1 VLISRGSG
9 SIRIPRMANGIAYSV
24 YSFLEDEAA
33 AARGPGPVLRGT
45 PRTDALRLPHLDP
58 RISALAQNMTEGAR
72 SEAESAQL
80 LEQKLRR
87 DYAYSL
93 ELPRQA
99 PADPLADFLFLRKK
113 GYCEYF
119 ASAMAVMLRT
129 LGIPSRVVTGFQSG
143 VFNPM
148 TGAQIV
154 RASDAHSWVEAWI
167 EGSGWTTF
175 DPTPADPHAAAP
187 QLTGISMWMDAAD
200 QFWRNWVIGYD
211 LPRQSA
217 LASRIRQAG
226 DTLGV
231 PALSAWIS
239 ALGTAAR
246 RGAGSHRVWMFV
258 SAVCAA
264 VLLFVMWNAVGNLWR
279 RRAEVRRLERGDGH
293 PSDATMLYR
302 RMLAL
307 LERRGFRKPAHSTPS
322 EFARGL
328 PDSELSMLVEDLTS
342 AYNRFRFGG
351 RGDLAPH
358 MIRLLDRLENLQAHG
373 GSVVRVGKR

>member
-1 VLISRGSG
+1 
-9 SIRIPRMANGIAYSV
+9 
-24 YSFLEDEAA
+24 
-33 AARGPGPVLRGT
+33 
-45 PRTDALRLPHLDP
+45 LDP
-58 RISALAQNMTEGAR
+58 RISVLAQNMTEGAR
-72 SEAESAQL
+72 SDAEAAQL
-80 LEQKLRR
+80 LEEKLRR

-99 PADPLADFLFLRKK
+99 PADPLADFLFVRKK

-129 LGIPSRVVTGFQSG
+129 LSIPSRVVTGFQSG

-148 TGAQIV
+148 TGAQLV

-175 DPTPADPHAAAP
+175 DPTPADPQAP
-187 QLTGISMWMDAAD
+187 PPDLTGISMWMDAAD
-200 QFWRNWVIGYD
+200 QFWRNWVVSYD

-217 LASRIRQAG
+217 LAVRIRQG
-226 DTLGV
+226 GETLGL

-239 ALGTAAR
+239 TLGAAAR
-246 RGAGSHRVWMFV
+246 RIAGSHRAWMFV
-258 SAVCAA
+258 GAVCGAILTFA
-264 VLLFVMWNAVGNLWR
+264 IWSVVRNLWL
-279 RRAEVRRLERGDGH
+279 RRAEVRRLERGEGH

-302 RMLAL
+302 RMLGL
-307 LERRGFRKPAHSTPS
+307 LERRGFPKPAHATPS
-322 EFARGL
+322 EFARAL
-328 PDSELSMLVEDLTS
+328 PVSEMSMLVEDLTS

-358 MIRLLDRLENLQAHG
+358 IIRLLERLENLQAHA
-373 GSVVRVGKR
+373 GKR